1 MPTATYGS
9 TNPAGVDPWPIETNL
24 AQLAVGGSQAE
35 AQNMLENYQQERLAQ
50 TNAYGQDMEKQ
61 HQVAYQQLAQ
71 QLQEN
76 YLKAIPEFAK
86 SGTLDILANAPQ
98 YQGAFGGASSDVI
111 QDAIRRATMGQTAE
125 TFQKAGTGFNQFA
138 QGGLQVDPNA
148 VPGMAG
154 VKGTLTDPALVRAAQ
169 IRANAQMAS
178 ARIGAGGGRM
188 TVSSDIPSDQGG
200 FVHISQGKVAPGDV
214 DATIDAQTALARR
227 RADARAGVTSGSGGS
242 TNLVTNSPVGKQA
255 QNTAMQF
262 VQGASQAKGDPNAQ
276 AMVNDVRGAMK
287 GAVFDIRQG
296 GDGKLYL
303 HGKQGKYALPGQ

>member
-1 MPTATYGS
+1 MPLATYGS

-24 AQLAVGGSQAE
+24 AQLATGGSTAE

-50 TNAYGQDMEKQ
+50 TNAYNQDLVGQ
-61 HQVAYQQLAQ
+61 HAFAYQQLAQ
-71 QLQEN
+71 QMQEN

-98 YQGAFGGASSDVI
+98 YAGAFGGASPDVI

-125 TFQKAGTGFNQFA
+125 TFQKSGTGFNQFA

-169 IRANAQMAS
+169 IRANAQIA
-178 ARIGAGGGRM
+178 AAGIGAGGGRM
-188 TVSSDIPSDQGG
+188 TVSSDIPSELGG
-200 FVHISQGKVAPGDV
+200 FVHVSQGKVAPGDV
-214 DATIDAQTALARR
+214 SNVIDAQTRLAQARDDARR
-227 RADARAGVTSGSGGS
+227 GVTSGGGGS

-255 QNTAMQF
+255 QNAAMQF
-262 VQGASQAKGDPNAQ
+262 VEGAKQAKGDPNAQ

-287 GAVFDIRQG
+287 GAAYDVRQG
-296 GDGKLYL
+296 NDGKLYL
-303 HGKQGKYALPGQ
+303 QGKTGKYALPGQ